1 MFQITNN
8 LPWISINGQIIRLVH
23 PFFRY
28 CCFKNSTMS
37 CWEQFWYSLTKN
49 FQITFYLPSISAC
62 KKNHAD
68 WCSCSWSIADL
79 KILKC
84 DYQGIFLTIPDQT
97 FTNHLLRFLNPYSPA
112 KNQVHSS
119 TLTWG
124 IAKWRILKSDSIR
137 TFLTRPN

>member
-49 FQITFYLPSISAC
+49 FQITFYLPSIYISMQ
-62 KKNHAD
+62 KK
-68 WCSCSWSIADL
+68 SCWLMQLFLKYSWFKNL
-79 KILKC
+79 KIWLPRNISDNTWPNIYKPSFTFPES
-84 DYQGIFLTIPDQT
+84 IFSCQKSSSFI
-97 FTNHLLRFLNPYSPA
+97 NSYLRYS
-112 KNQVHSS
+112 
-119 TLTWG
+119 
-124 IAKWRILKSDSIR
+124 
-137 TFLTRPN
+137 